1 MNCCIHCGKP
11 TTAQIPHGDDKLR
24 QVCSACGTIHY
35 ENPKVICGAL
45 VIWDEQILLCRRAIE
60 PRHGYW
66 TLPAGYMEL
75 NETMQQGAERET
87 LEEAE
92 AHIQTDQLYCLYDI
106 PHIGQI
112 YAIFKAQLKDG
123 VFGAG
128 TETLESRLFHKHE
141 IPWDELAFQS
151 VRRTLTHYFSDHEQ
165 QHYPLHLETL
175 HRTADE

>member
-1 MNCCIHCGKP
+1 MNCCIHCGQP
-11 TTAQIPHGDDKLR
+11 TTAQTPSGDDKIR
-24 QVCSACGTIHY
+24 QVCLACGNIHY

-45 VIWDEQILLCRRAIE
+45 VIWQEQVLLCRRAIE
-60 PRHGYW
+60 PRYGYW
-66 TLPAGYMEL
+66 TFPAGYMEL

-92 AHIQTDQLYCLYDI
+92 ALIHTEQMYCLYDI

-112 YAIFKAQLKDG
+112 YAIFKAQLKNG
-123 VFGAG
+123 MFGAG
-128 TETLESRLFHKHE
+128 TETLESRLFYQHE

-151 VRRTLTHYFSDHEQ
+151 VRRTLNHYFSDHVQ
-165 QHYPLHLETL
+165 QYYPLHLETL